1 MLYNKDFLLKLDK
14 EKHRTT
20 YARITALTFAE
31 TPAQT
36 IEGRVTQGS
45 VNIDGSSA
53 IRRSCSLTL
62 VTQDFDFSDFY
73 WGINTKFKLEVGV
86 SNNIDSS
93 YPDII
98 WFPQGIY
105 VITSLNTSRSTN
117 NFTMTIQGKDKM
129 CLLNGEVSGTLE
141 SSVDFGTI
149 EEEDKDGNWTIRSL
163 PIPEII
169 RNAIHVYGNEPYHN
183 IIINDLDTYGLELLE
198 YRLDSPMYLYRKASP
213 ESQLYDNILFDET
226 KECSVDGNSNIKT
239 LGDLTNNELEKLV
252 DPLVGTSEPAKV
264 IIEGNKYY
272 VAKIEYGQ
280 TAGYRETDLTYAGD
294 LIANV
299 GESLTSVLDKI
310 KTMLSNFEYF
320 YDLNGRFVFQKKQSV
335 IETLWSPNN
344 SDSYMEETNKYAY
357 QFGDMELFTA
367 FNNNPN
373 LLNLRNDYVIWG
385 ERQTVSGTTV
395 PVHMRYAIDRKPTSY
410 TTITVEENNPDLD
423 AYNIKYNLQVSDQKS
438 ETFTTDEYDWR
449 EIIYRMATDYYKYNI
464 LDDFELLV
472 AKANGDLYPS
482 GRTGYE
488 KYYADIQGFWR
499 QLYDPTLG
507 ETQNYYTALYNTYKS
522 LRDDLDVIIYGVTN
536 PNGDNN
542 LGGLENYIIKINKA
556 ITEEVNE
563 LNLYIE
569 ECMNGTYVTKY
580 NSAIE
585 IKKAIQYTIFD
596 KIDLDTAQKQPET
609 YLEMLKASYYKAIT
623 EYNDYCSKC
632 ETYKEKAE
640 DAKIAY
646 NEEFYPATI
655 GEPDKKEPHPHKYWN
670 KAVYEAPETLNFWFD
685 FLDSESSVL
694 GKYDTKN
701 IGFRTKAVNDSGVKS
716 IYFRETPDVIF
727 GEGDLTGYRY
737 IQIPE
742 TNIDSMF
749 SISSQG
755 ASAKDKLD
763 EMLYQYSYCSES
775 VTITAIPIYHLDANT
790 RIYIHDDEMK
800 IDGDYIVSK
809 ITLPLAYNGTM
820 QITATK
826 AAENL

>member
-1 MLYNKDFLLKLDK
+1 MLYNEDFLLKLDRA
-14 EKHRTT
+14 KHRTT

-31 TPAQT
+31 TPIET

-45 VNIDGSSA
+45 VNIDGTSA
-53 IRRSCSLTL
+53 VRRSCSLTL

-73 WGINTKFKLEVGV
+73 WGINTKFKLEIGV
-86 SNNIDSS
+86 SNDIDDT
-93 YPDII
+93 YPDVI

-149 EEEDKDGNWTIRSL
+149 EEEDKDGNWNIRSL

-169 RNAIHVYGNEPYHN
+169 RNAVHVYGGEPYHN

-198 YRLDSPMYLYRKASP
+198 YRLDEPMYLYRSVDSP
-213 ESQLYDNILFDET
+213 IYTNILFDGTEPCIVNGRQT
-226 KECSVDGNSNIKT
+226 T
-239 LGDLTNNELEKLV
+239 LEELTGELERLV
-252 DPLVGTSEPAKV
+252 DPLVGSTKPSV
-264 IIEGNKYY
+264 VTIEGKDYY
-272 VAKIEYGQ
+272 VAKVEYGQ
-280 TAGYRETDLTYAGD
+280 TAGYRKTDLTYAGD

-299 GESLTSVLDKI
+299 GEALTSILDKI
-310 KTMLSNFEYF
+310 KNMLSNFEYF
-320 YDLNGRFVFQKKQSV
+320 YDLDGRFVFQKKQSV
-335 IETLWSPNN
+335 IETLWSPEEDTTTTQP
-344 SDSYMEETNKYAY
+344 SDRYAY

-385 ERQTVSGTTV
+385 ERQTASGTTV

-410 TTITVEENNPDLD
+410 TTIAVDAKNPDLVN
-423 AYNIKYNLQVSDQKS
+423 YNEKYNLQVGGQIS
-438 ETFTTDEYDWR
+438 TTYTTNEYDWR

-472 AKANGDLYPS
+472 AKANSDLYPS

-488 KYYADIQGFWR
+488 KYYTDIQGFWR
-499 QLYDPTLG
+499 QLYDPTFNDVC
-507 ETQNYYTALYNTYKS
+507 QALTEEIEEMKIKEAKQE
-522 LRDDLDVIIYGVTN
+522 VIIYGTENTYTGKMV
-536 PNGDNN
+536 
-542 LGGLENYIIKINKA
+542 GGLQNYIIA
-556 ITEEVNE
+556 
-563 LNLYIE
+563 L
-569 ECMNGTYVTKY
+569 
-580 NSAIE
+580 NSAIIAVDE
-585 IKKAIQYTIFD
+585 ESLSVEDKEERQKNVSDIID
-596 KIDLDTAQKQPET
+596 KIQNGKYINGIDDTPPNNVSYAEAQSYVAGISDQAAEPAV
-609 YLEMLKASYYKAIT
+609 YLASLQQILSKVVS
-623 EYNDYCSKC
+623 EYNTLCSKRVSTEDTLASKNNSEYYDEE
-632 ETYKEKAE
+632 ET
-640 DAKIAY
+640 
-646 NEEFYPATI
+646 
-655 GEPDKKEPHPHKYWN
+655 HKYWN

-716 IYFRETPDVIF
+716 IYFRETPNVIY
-727 GEGDLTGYRY
+727 GNEENEAISGYRY
-737 IQIPE
+737 IHIGDD
-742 TNIDSMF
+742 NIDYVF
-749 SISSQG
+749 SISGQG
-755 ASAKDKLD
+755 TSAKDKLD

-775 VTITAIPIYHLDANT
+775 VTITAIPIYHLEPNS

-820 QITATK
+820 SLTATK